1 MSRCDVC
8 AREARCPKCSR
19 CGVAFYCDTACQ
31 RAAWPKHKGLC
42 ANGVS
47 ALLFP
52 AGDPGPIT
60 IHGPLTFSRCN
71 TSDRETVLLLDGGD
85 DGNCVYM
92 DKETYSAEAPEN
104 TRAENLLRAFLGDE
118 RPVAGPV
125 VVYQKDAAD
134 YAADLTFAGLAEIS
148 RVNAAVMTVACGPGQ
163 RAHPLTAAAYYLE
176 GVGRLNAAKD
186 KLQASGF
193 QARGFQDVEAVQE
206 AMDEVL
212 AAVTTSVQGMG
223 APYSAEE

>member
-1 MSRCDVC
+1 MRRCDVC

-71 TSDRETVLLLDGGD
+71 RSGRETVLLLDGGD

-92 DKETYSAEAPEN
+92 DKETYSTEAPEN
-104 TRAENLLRAFLGDE
+104 TRAENLLCAFLGDE
-118 RPVAGPV
+118 CPVAGPV
-125 VVYQKDAAD
+125 VVYQEDAAG
-134 YAADLTFAGLAEIS
+134 YAADLTFVRLAEIS
-148 RVNAAVMTVACGPGQ
+148 RVAADDATATAVVGGPEQ
-163 RAHPLTAAAYYLE
+163 RAHLLAVAAYYLE
-176 GVGRLNAAKD
+176 GIGRLNAAIEKI
-186 KLQASGF
+186 QASDSKG
-193 QARGFQDVEAVQE
+193 AETVIEAIT
-206 AMDEVL
+206 EVSS
-212 AAVTTSVQGMG
+212 AVTTSVQGMG